1 MKIAPITEEIITI
14 TGSEPGPTVAIFAG
28 VHGNE
33 RAGIYA
39 LQELIPKLKLTKG
52 TLHLAFANPPAIKAN
67 VRFINKNLNRRFFTG
82 NDGEGYEDTRAREL
96 MAVLDQCDALLD
108 LHMFYSDGNTEPF
121 AICEEPSIDV
131 ASVFD
136 LPLIATNFTNVEKG
150 GSDGYMFLNG
160 KVGICVEC
168 GPISQSDELKDYA
181 AKTVYQFL
189 QYYDM
194 IEPQVA
200 LSDKPKKILKAL
212 YAVKK
217 DTETITLEP
226 GFKNFDSLS
235 EDQLIAVDGSK
246 QYLAKK
252 NECILFPHYSARV
265 GEELYII
272 GLQES

>member
-1 MKIAPITEEIITI
+1 MTTAPITDEIITI
-14 TGSEPGPTVAIFAG
+14 TGPDPGPTVAIFAG

-52 TLHLAFANPPAIKAN
+52 TLCLAFANPPAIEAN
-67 VRFINKNLNRRFFTG
+67 VRFINKNLNRRFFAG
-82 NDGEGYEDTRAREL
+82 NDGKGYEDTRAREL
-96 MAVLDQCDALLD
+96 MTILDKCDALLD
-108 LHMFYSDGNTEPF
+108 LHMFYSDGNVEPF
-121 AICEEPSIDV
+121 AICEEPSIKV
-131 ASVFD
+131 AGAFD

-150 GSDGYMFLNG
+150 GSDGYMFLRG

-168 GPISQSDELKDYA
+168 GPISQSSELKDYA
-181 AKTVYQFL
+181 IKTVYQFL
-189 QYYDM
+189 QYYNM
-194 IEPQVA
+194 IQPQTA

-217 DTETITLEP
+217 DTETIALEP
-226 GFKNFDSLS
+226 GFKNFDSLT
-235 EDQLIAVDGSK
+235 EGQLIATDGQK
-246 QYLAKK
+246 QYVAKK